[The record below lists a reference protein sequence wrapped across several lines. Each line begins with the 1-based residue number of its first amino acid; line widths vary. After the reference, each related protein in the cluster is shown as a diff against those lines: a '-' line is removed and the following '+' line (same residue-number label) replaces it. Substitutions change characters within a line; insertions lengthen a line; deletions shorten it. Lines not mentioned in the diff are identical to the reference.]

1 MAIAAVSPR
10 GKASR
15 LFELGGDSLMA
26 TRMVAQL
33 NRRGIAGLTFRI
45 CSTIRR

>member
-1 MAIAAVSPR
+1 MAR
-10 GKASR
+10 HHDF
-15 LFELGGDSLMA
+15 FELGGDSLMA

-45 CSTIRR
+45 CSAIRR